1 MSSFLWYDYETFGT
15 NPRHDRIAQFGA
27 VRTDLDLN
35 PIGDPLSLFCKP
47 PPDYVPD
54 PGACVVT
61 GLDPQRVAEEGLI
74 EADFAAAVHEAMSE
88 PDTCVLGYNSLRF
101 DDEFSRFLF
110 WRNFFDPYAREY
122 SNGNSRWDLIDMTR
136 LCYAVRPTGIE
147 WPEHE
152 DGKPSFRLED
162 LCSANGI
169 EHGEAHEA
177 LADVYATI
185 ALARRIKQAQPGLF
199 DYCLTHRSKAKVQD
213 MLDWQAMKPVAHV
226 SARYPAERGCLAIVA
241 PLALHPQQNNAV
253 IVYDLMIDPSPL
265 AELDAEAL
273 RRRVFSRSEDLGDM
287 PRLPLKLVR
296 SNKSPVLVP
305 VGVVKQADQQRI
317 GLDLDLCQR
326 HLRML
331 QDMPSLAS
339 TARSVF
345 SGPSPFEPEIDPDGM
360 LYDGFVKPSDKQRI
374 DAVRRMTPAQL
385 ASEAPRF
392 DDERLPH
399 LLWRYRARNY
409 PHTLSDEE
417 TELWQR
423 HCEKRL
429 DAEFP
434 RSRATALEAIEQ
446 LRADH
451 PERTSLLDSVEEYLM
466 GL

>member
-1 MSSFLWYDYETFGT
+1 MSTFLWYDYETFGT

-27 VRTDLDLN
+27 IRTDYDLN
-35 PIGDPLSLFCKP
+35 PIGEPISLFCKP
-47 PPDYVPD
+47 PADYVPD
-54 PGACVVT
+54 PGSCLIT
-61 GLDPQRVAEEGLI
+61 GLDPNQVAKQGLS
-74 EADFAAAVHEAMSE
+74 EPQFAAAVHEAMSE

-122 SNGNSRWDLIDMTR
+122 SNGNSRWDLIDVTR
-136 LCYAVRPTGIE
+136 LCYAVRPAGIE
-147 WPEHE
+147 WPLHD
-152 DGKPSFRLED
+152 DGKPSFKLED

-185 ALARRIKQAQPGLF
+185 ALAALIKKAQPGLF
-199 DYCLTHRSKAKVQD
+199 DYCLNHRSKAKVQD
-213 MLDWQAMKPVAHV
+213 MLNWQAMKPVAHV
-226 SARYPAERGCLAIVA
+226 SSRYPAERGCLAVVA

-253 IVYDLMIDPSPL
+253 IVYDLMVDPSPL
-265 AELDAEAL
+265 ATCDAEEL
-273 RRRVFSRSEDLGDM
+273 RRRVFSRSDELGET
-287 PRLPLKLVR
+287 PRVPLKLVR
-296 SNKSPVLVP
+296 SNKAPVLVP
-305 VGVVKQADQQRI
+305 VGVVKQADMQRI
-317 GLDLDLCQR
+317 GLDLELCQK

-339 TARSVF
+339 IARSVF
-345 SGPSPFEPEIDPDGM
+345 SGPSAFEPETDPDGM

-374 DAVRRMTPAQL
+374 DAVRRLTPEQL
-385 ASEAPRF
+385 ADNAPRF

-409 PHTLSDEE
+409 PDTLSDEE
-417 TELWQR
+417 VQLWQQ

-429 DAEFP
+429 EAELP
-434 RSRATALEAIEQ
+434 RSRTAALESVEG
-446 LRADH
+446 LRTEY